1 MFQNGILQPPL
12 GGLGKFHYP
21 KIMRIICIVGLICIA
36 FPVLASQELTSVIAC
51 HEALDGKSDSR
62 TFKLETTSATPFTL
76 IHAKKIYFVTDSS
89 IHVLDHKYAD
99 QKMTVKLEEKGQAFY
114 STISFQKDGSIAN
127 VSFEDTTA
135 EAKSQAVTPR
145 AQLDPNSIALLK
157 KELLRQMNS
166 VTGEYQ
172 NKYDPEDTLH
182 ALNICRD
189 VESKELAASID
200 KQSAFYEKLLH
211 RKASYKYQK
220 AKAGHK

>member
-1 MFQNGILQPPL
+1 MKIVLFAGMFMFGI
-12 GGLGKFHYP
+12 H
-21 KIMRIICIVGLICIA
+21 A
-36 FPVLASQELTSVIAC
+36 SASQELSQVIAC
-51 HEALDGKSDSR
+51 HEALDGKSDAR
-62 TFKLETTSATPFTL
+62 TFKLETTSPTPFTL
-76 IHAKKIYFVTDSS
+76 ISGKRIYFITDHSVS
-89 IHVLDHKYAD
+89 VLDHKYAN
-99 QKMTVKLEEKGQAFY
+99 QSMTVKLEEKGQPFY
-114 STISFQKDGSIAN
+114 RTINFQKDGTVGN
-127 VSFEDTTA
+127 VSFEDTTK
-135 EAKSQAVTPR
+135 EAKAQAVTPK
-145 AQLDPNSIALLK
+145 AQLDPDSIALIK

-182 ALNICRD
+182 ALNICRQ

>member
-1 MFQNGILQPPL
+1 MKIILFGSMFFFGVP
-12 GGLGKFHYP
+12 
-21 KIMRIICIVGLICIA
+21 A
-36 FPVLASQELTSVIAC
+36 LASQELAQIIAC

-62 TFKLETTSATPFTL
+62 TFKLETTSPTPFTL
-76 IHAKKIYFVTDSS
+76 ISGKRIYFITDQT
-89 IHVLDHKYAD
+89 INVLDHKYAN
-99 QKMTVKLEEKGQAFY
+99 QSMTVKLEEKGQPFY
-114 STISFQKDGSIAN
+114 RTINFQKDGTIGN
-127 VSFEDTTA
+127 VSFEEA
-135 EAKSQAVTPR
+135 PREAKAQAVTPK
-145 AQLDPNSIALLK
+145 AQLDPDSIALLK